1 MCYCCPPAIS
11 ALFCLYVQSGCSQ
24 GSVAAALTFFP
35 PDPAL
40 YKFERYDKSGKLL
53 PDEETDNDQGN
64 DEEEDDDGEDV
75 ELVEVV
81 GSTGRVEPLE
91 GRDKKKK
98 NKKST
103 KSPAQQLTERV
114 KQLRSRAK
122 SRGVRDAEDARNGV
136 SYNLVIDP
144 RLIRPPIRGGT
155 VEALK
160 IPSKRNVHLAT
171 VIYRVPTQNVTPHT
185 KTIIYSHG
193 NATDVGAMFNLQTM
207 MVQSL
212 NCNVVMYDYSGFG
225 ESGGVPSEASTYTDI
240 RAVYDY
246 VLDHVTDNPKNVIL
260 YGQSVGS
267 GPSCHLAHKNDDLGG
282 MILHSPFTSG
292 MRVLTPSR

>member
-1 MCYCCPPAIS
+1 
-11 ALFCLYVQSGCSQ
+11 LFCLYMQSGCSQ

-35 PDPAL
+35 PEPAL
-40 YKFERYDKSGKLL
+40 YKFERYDKAGKLL
-53 PDEETDNDQGN
+53 PAAANEDSENNDSHHDEDHQH
-64 DEEEDDDGEDV
+64 EEEEV

-81 GSTGRVEPLE
+81 GPTGRVEPIE

-98 NKKST
+98 KKKGN
-103 KSPAQQLTERV
+103 KSPAQQLTERAAH
-114 KQLRSRAK
+114 LRQRAK
-122 SRGVRDAEDARNGV
+122 ARNARDSEDIRNGV
-136 SYNLVIDP
+136 TYNLALDP
-144 RLIRPPIRGGT
+144 RLVRPPVRGGT
-155 VEALK
+155 VETVK
-160 IPSKRNVHLAT
+160 IPTKRNVHLAT
-171 VIYRVPTQNVTPHT
+171 IIYRVAEPTIAT

-193 NATDVGAMFNLQTM
+193 NATDIGAMFNLQSIL
-207 MVQSL
+207 VQSL

-240 RAVYDY
+240 RSVYDY
-246 VLDHVTDNPKNVIL
+246 VLDHVCEEASNIVL

-267 GPSCHLAHKNDDLGG
+267 GPSCHLAFKNDELGG